1 MNQIYIDGCY
11 ALHKAAVLEDGALDH
26 LYFEKMKE
34 DIQEGNVYLGRVAQI
49 IPGMNAAFIDIGKK
63 ENAYLHFRDSV
74 PWTAEGLKWSEK
86 SDRIGK
92 HLKSGMEIFVQIIG
106 DASQYKGCK
115 VTMKLAL
122 PGKYIVLMPLSTQ
135 RSVSRKISDSKVE
148 KALQAK
154 VHQIL
159 PPEAGYIIRTEAAAA
174 SEAEFEAEVAA
185 LWARWEEL
193 YRQRVTAKAPK
204 LLTKTASTLQRA
216 VLDHLNEQTEFVKVN
231 NAELFM
237 NLRDFTKQM
246 GLEALSNKFQ
256 LVEDPLMFEKI
267 GLEKSIKSLTQREV
281 ALPSGGFLIIDE
293 TEAMTMIDVN
303 SGKSRSG
310 YSQRELA
317 LATNLEAAIEAARQ
331 IKLRN
336 LGGIILI
343 DFIDMDHNSDKQEV
357 LKAFKAEAFKDRV
370 GINVMGFTA
379 LGILEMTRKKAG
391 KRVSDFLNGPCSC
404 CSGLHDNSVDKMT
417 DELLKDILRKYRHN
431 PTELMCYQI
440 DQRLA
445 NQLDAL
451 HGEVNRWLAEVTSDV
466 EYEVLPFLSGGFK
479 MTYMGR
485 RK

>member
-11 ALHKAAVLEDGALDH
+11 TLNRTAVIEDGALDH

-34 DIQEGNVYLGRVAQI
+34 DIQEGNIYLGRVTQV
-49 IPGMNAAFIDIGKK
+49 IPSMNAAFVDIGKK

-74 PWTAEGLKWSEK
+74 PWSTDGPNPSGK
-86 SDRIGK
+86 SDKIGK
-92 HLKSGMEIFVQIIG
+92 HLKGGMEIFVQIIG

-115 VTMKLAL
+115 VTMKLAI

-135 RSVSRKISDSKVE
+135 RSVSRKISDNKVE
-148 KALQAK
+148 KALQKK
-154 VHQIL
+154 VHQVL
-159 PPEAGYIIRTEAAAA
+159 PPEAGYIIRTEAATA
-174 SEAEFEAEVAA
+174 SEEEFDAEVAA

-193 YRQRVTAKAPK
+193 YRQRITVKAPK

-231 NAELFM
+231 QAELFM
-237 NLRDFTKQM
+237 NLREFTKQM
-246 GLEALSNKFQ
+246 GLEALSSKLQ

-267 GLEKSIKSLTQREV
+267 GIEKSIRNLTQREV
-281 ALPSGGFLIIDE
+281 SLPGGGFLIVDE

-303 SGKSRSG
+303 SGKSKSG
-310 YSQRELA
+310 YSQRDLA
-317 LATNLEAAIEAARQ
+317 LATNLEAAIESAKQ

-343 DFIDMDHNSDKQEV
+343 DFIDMDHSSDRQEV
-357 LKAFKAEAFKDRV
+357 LKVFRAEAFNDRV

-391 KRVSDFLNGPCSC
+391 KRLSDFLNGTCSC
-404 CSGLHDNSVDKMT
+404 CHGIRDNSIDKMT
-417 DELLKDILRKYRHN
+417 DELLKDIIRKFRHN

-445 NQLDAL
+445 DQLEL
-451 HGEVNRWLAEVTSDV
+451 ISEEVNRWLAEVTSDV